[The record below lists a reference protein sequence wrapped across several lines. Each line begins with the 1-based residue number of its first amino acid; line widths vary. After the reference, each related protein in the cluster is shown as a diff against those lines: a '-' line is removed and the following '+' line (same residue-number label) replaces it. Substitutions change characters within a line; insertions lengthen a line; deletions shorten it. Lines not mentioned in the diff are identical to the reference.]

1 MKARQVTNTYT
12 ITSKMKTHFTRIGL
26 TIPAGLLAAAT
37 GLMLMAGCATSDK
50 NAFAPHKS
58 GFLSTYVNL
67 KKIDDTTWRFVNTNR
82 VSIYNKFHISAVKCL
97 VTQYDERPVTPE
109 QQQKVVEYLRDSITK
124 ALSDRYPIV
133 NSGGP
138 DVGELR
144 VAVTDAY
151 KTGDRLGLS
160 IEGEIFDSL
169 SGYQAAAV
177 MRTELGEAY
186 VGDWWD
192 AKSAKDII
200 DKWSARL
207 REAIDYAHGR

>member
-1 MKARQVTNTYT
+1 
-12 ITSKMKTHFTRIGL
+12 MKTHFTRIGL
-26 TIPAGLLAAAT
+26 TIPAALAAAT
-37 GLMLMAGCATSDK
+37 GLMLLAGCASDNK
-50 NAFAPHKS
+50 AEFAPHKS
-58 GFLSTYVNL
+58 GFLSSYNNL
-67 KKIDDTTWRFVNTNR
+67 KTVDDTTLRFVNTNR

-109 QQQKVVEYLRDSITK
+109 QQQKVIEYLRDSVTK

-133 NSGGP
+133 GSGGP

-144 VAVTDAY
+144 MAVTDAY
-151 KTGDRLGLS
+151 KTGNRLGIS
-160 IEGEIFDSL
+160 VEGEIFDSL

-177 MRTELGEAY
+177 MRTELGDPN
-186 VGDWWD
+186 VGDWSD
-192 AKSAKDII
+192 ARSAKDTI

>member
-1 MKARQVTNTYT
+1 
-12 ITSKMKTHFTRIGL
+12 MKTHFTRIGF
-26 TIPAGLLAAAT
+26 TIPAALLGAAT
-37 GLMLMAGCATSDK
+37 GLMLLAGCASENK
-50 NAFAPHKS
+50 AEFAPHKS

-109 QQQKVVEYLRDSITK
+109 QQQKVVDYLRGAVTK
-124 ALSDRYPIV
+124 ALGDRYPIV
-133 NSGGP
+133 GNSGP

-144 VAVTDAY
+144 LAVTDAY
-151 KTGDRLGLS
+151 KTGDRLG
-160 IEGEIFDSL
+160 ITVEGEIIDSY

-177 MRTELGEAY
+177 MRTELAEAR

-192 AKSAKDII
+192 ATSAREIVDR
-200 DKWSARL
+200 WAGRL
-207 REAIDYAHGR
+207 REGVDAAHGR